1 MSSQQ
6 FDQLQQQAGWG
17 GQTDVVV
24 VGSGPC
30 GLFLA
35 RLLQQ
40 LVVPAVQ
47 ITILERSSDANSNG
61 SPLSAS
67 CATRLVSRNV
77 SETATNSWF
86 MTMQSAGCIEEE
98 DDASLSSTRERPRGW
113 SRLSGQ
119 WKHYRSPIRE
129 NLFAA
134 MRAQTAGRV
143 TLLNG
148 KAVDSLN
155 IGSTGL
161 VMQVNTQLGQESI
174 PCPSTIVLAVPVHE
188 ALRIT
193 ELLPLPP
200 EVRLVLQRRCDE
212 CEQRFC
218 RTIRVGR
225 ATLLGRCLFEKF
237 QAGKLRELDV
247 SATAAAVPVPGVF
260 LLALA
265 DDLNGREPDET
276 CESLHV
282 DVHVHSDSSDALG
295 IDKLAS
301 WLALWLS
308 LDERECHSISPS
320 SAILAFL
327 QSRPSAA
334 PLSPLRE
341 QGCIVLPICRDESS
355 TPSLGQSVVV
365 LCGDWAVAESGGTV
379 SGALLSAHKAALLIA
394 SIAGRCAS

>member
-1 MSSQQ
+1 MSRRQS
-6 FDQLQQQAGWG
+6 DQVQQQASG
-17 GQTDVVV
+17 GRQTDVVV

-30 GLFLA
+30 GLFLS

-40 LVVPAVQ
+40 LVPAAQ
-47 ITILERSSDANSNG
+47 ITILERSSDSNSNG

-67 CATRLVSRNV
+67 CATRLISRNV

-86 MTMQSAGCIEEE
+86 MTLQSAGCIEEE
-98 DDASLSSTRERPRGW
+98 DDASLSNTRERPQGW

-129 NLFAA
+129 SLFAA
-134 MRAQTAGRV
+134 MRAQTAGGV

-148 KAVDSLN
+148 KAVDSLK

-174 PCPSTIVLAVPVHE
+174 PCPSIIVLAVPVHE

-225 ATLLGRCLFEKF
+225 ATLLGRCLYEKF

-247 SATAAAVPVPGVF
+247 SVAAAVPVPSVF

-265 DDLNGREPDET
+265 DDLNGRESDET

-282 DVHVHSDSSDALG
+282 NVHVHADSSDALG
-295 IDKLAS
+295 IDKLTS

-327 QSRPSAA
+327 QARPNAA

-341 QGCIVLPICRDESS
+341 QGCIVLPICRDESEKSS
-355 TPSLGQSVVV
+355 TPSLGQSVI